1 MEHMKYGLLLILVN
15 ALINIFVQMKQL
27 CTNFTYFNIMFTSI
41 MIIVISTYLL
51 NGSFE
56 IPSDNNIDQNM
67 AYLYPFILSLML
79 ILLYVIITNFQKYKK
94 VLITLIFYTSITTS
108 LCFLFNTHK
117 TLVVVL
123 LLLWV
128 FFDQS
133 TPEQCPSIKFY
144 INNIIAILVSI
155 ASIVSININNF
166 KTGLI
171 LLTGLFIFDIFW
183 VFGSKYFADES
194 VMVKVATNIDA
205 PIIIRYANN
214 DTERGEIIIGLGDI
228 ILPALFLKMLL
239 TVCNYDCN
247 NIYYIVS
254 TCFYLVGLTGALT
267 ASIVFKQGQPAL
279 LYIVPSIIIPVIT
292 LALARNEFN
301 MLLNS

>member
-1 MEHMKYGLLLILVN
+1 
-15 ALINIFVQMKQL
+15 
-27 CTNFTYFNIMFTSI
+27 
-41 MIIVISTYLL
+41 
-51 NGSFE
+51 
-56 IPSDNNIDQNM
+56 
-67 AYLYPFILSLML
+67 
-79 ILLYVIITNFQKYKK
+79 
-94 VLITLIFYTSITTS
+94 
-108 LCFLFNTHK
+108 
-117 TLVVVL
+117 
-123 LLLWV
+123 
-128 FFDQS
+128 
-133 TPEQCPSIKFY
+133 
-144 INNIIAILVSI
+144 
-155 ASIVSININNF
+155 
-166 KTGLI
+166 
-171 LLTGLFIFDIFW
+171 
-183 VFGSKYFADES
+183 
-194 VMVKVATNIDA
+194 MVKVATNIDA